1 MRLRNLF
8 LTFTALVCL
17 GAFPAT
23 DAHAKASA
31 AVKKNRKV
39 VTYSGKIS
47 GLKNGKDRKKKRY
60 WEYRLRTAS
69 GETVIVHDYQYGKYR
84 QPAGMGIAEGAKR
97 KVRGFFVHISTKL
110 GSSKK
115 EPVLIVSP
123 AN

>member
-1 MRLRNLF
+1 MRLLF
-8 LTFTALVCL
+8 RLLIVTLVFSGLLSAGFSREAFAKGKTNRTVKTFT
-17 GAFPAT
+17 
-23 DAHAKASA
+23 
-31 AVKKNRKV
+31 
-39 VTYSGKIS
+39 GKIS

-69 GETVIVHDYQYGKYR
+69 GQTVIVHDYQYGRYR
-84 QPAGMGIAEGAKR
+84 QPASMGIQEGAKR
-97 KVRGFFVHISTKL
+97 KVRGFFVNIATKQ

>member
-8 LTFTALVCL
+8 LTLTALACL
-17 GAFPAT
+17 VALPAI
-23 DAHAKASA
+23 AAKHD
-31 AVKKNRKV
+31 RKV
-39 VTYSGKIS
+39 VSYSGKIS

-69 GETVIVHDYQYGKYR
+69 GETVLVHDYQYGKYR
-84 QPAGMGIAEGAKR
+84 QPAGVGLAEGAKR
-97 KVRGFFVHISTKL
+97 KVRGFFVHISTKR